1 MFALMLFLIC
11 VFVALGVGVLSSLSD
26 INGLKIPNRY
36 SLIIL
41 GAFIAC
47 YAGLSL
53 LGKADVFAP
62 ILSHIIAGS
71 IVLVVTSILF
81 FTKMI
86 GAADSKLATVYMVW
100 IGLSGLPIFLVT
112 MSFVGGLLGLMALY
126 FQRATPFDSPKAG
139 SWIAQ
144 VQEGQS
150 KVPYGIAI
158 TVGAFAAFAK
168 VGLLSLESFLY
179 LAQ

>member
-1 MFALMLFLIC
+1 MIALIIFLLC

-26 INGLKIPNRY
+26 INGLKIPNIY

-47 YAGLSL
+47 FASL
-53 LGKADVFAP
+53 AMLGKVDIFAP
-62 ILSHIIAGS
+62 ILSHIIAGF
-71 IVLVVTSILF
+71 IMLVVTAVLF

-86 GAADSKLATVYMVW
+86 GAADSKLATVYMIW
-100 IGLSGLPIFLVT
+100 IGLSGLPTFLFT
-112 MSFVGGLLGLMALY
+112 MTFVGGFLGLLALY
-126 FQRATPFDSPKAG
+126 FQKATPFDSPKAG

-144 VQEGQS
+144 VQAGES

-158 TVGAFAAFAK
+158 AAGAFAGFVK
-168 VGLLSLESFLY
+168 VGFLNPESFVSFI
-179 LAQ
+179 Q